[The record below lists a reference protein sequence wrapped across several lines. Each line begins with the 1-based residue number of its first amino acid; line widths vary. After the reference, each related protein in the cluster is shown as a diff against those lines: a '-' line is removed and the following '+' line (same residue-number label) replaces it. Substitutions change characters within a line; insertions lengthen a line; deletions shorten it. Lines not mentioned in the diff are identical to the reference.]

1 MFYFPDDIQ
10 EMKKNM
16 FKILNLQEKIL
27 LGQEV
32 LKLEIDTLMKN
43 ISIKEVNQNKVP
55 ICPFDHP
62 IKDINMYKKAN
73 KILEEINYK
82 ENFVSF

>member
-1 MFYFPDDIQ
+1 
-10 EMKKNM
+10 M

-32 LKLEIDTLMKN
+32 LKLEIDTLMRN